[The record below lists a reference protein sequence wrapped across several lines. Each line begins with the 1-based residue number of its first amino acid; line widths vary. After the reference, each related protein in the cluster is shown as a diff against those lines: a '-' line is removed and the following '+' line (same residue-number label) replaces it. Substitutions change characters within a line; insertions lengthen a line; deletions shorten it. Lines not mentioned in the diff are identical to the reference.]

1 MFFSI
6 WLIFKGGVGYLVRLA
21 DSFII
26 IIDPSKPRP
35 QITSAIDVWAL
46 GVTLF
51 CLLFARCPFMAD
63 NEFQL
68 LHCIAKEELMVPKR
82 RIRPEKKVLPDH
94 LRPQSPLSPEELLEM
109 ETEPVDD
116 DLRDLLKRLLI
127 KDPSQ
132 RITLKEVKRHPW
144 VLYGIKDPCSWV
156 DETDPERMSDGNRIE
171 VTVED
176 VEKAVSS
183 AGVLNRARSAMKKA
197 GAWYRGL
204 RKRASSA
211 ADVASKDG
219 RDGKD
224 RKSERKW
231 EPQDA
236 AQHLQGYYHFK
247 DDEDKE
253 LQWMGGAPP
262 WNEDRRPSVTHFP
275 TNGSAASTDTVQHLV
290 SPDNSR
296 SGPPTPNLRA
306 SNVHHLPEAERHIL
320 RRKPS
325 VNFLGSPRRHCTHG
339 GEAGSVH
346 RSPSICSTSRF
357 CEIKGENAS
366 PVMTSPQHGNGG
378 LFRDGVKRMVGRMR
392 SGNLSSDNGKDPI
405 SREGSPLRARD
416 ALVGHLRSGDHSFY
430 AYGAGSLQVQIPP
443 YRRHSYTCE
452 QIEASVPL
460 DRTPRF
466 SPGGMAG
473 MFERASIGRAEE
485 ARRKLGALEIDSN
498 IEPCPPS
505 PDDSVSMEKI
515 WGREQQKRLLQLE
528 ERQKYS
534 QPSLCVTP
542 GWVKE
547 NYYFPTRDSP
557 TPPIAIDSKARS
569 GFFDDQSI
577 LPSVPPHHG
586 DPEGQLVSSSSEEQF
601 ATTAGSSLTNS
612 TSFPSVPSVLSESSS
627 ISSDFYGRYSRK
639 SSIAGLV
646 EEEALN
652 DKGEYEYQRRDR
664 PGTPYRDNANSY
676 PHFDIDEADE
686 IAQCD
691 DGGDEGEESDGG
703 FVLKIKPRSE
713 SVTMGELA
721 RRPLGAVEAPPQ
733 RTRRRSRSSSG
744 TVREGKEKRS
754 SRGRTKGKTVVVE

>member
-1 MFFSI
+1 
-6 WLIFKGGVGYLVRLA
+6 
-21 DSFII
+21 
-26 IIDPSKPRP
+26 
-35 QITSAIDVWAL
+35 
-46 GVTLF
+46 
-51 CLLFARCPFMAD
+51 MAET
-63 NEFQL
+63 EFQL
-68 LHCIAKEELMVPKR
+68 LHCIAKEELTVPNR
-82 RIRPEKKVLPDH
+82 RIRSEKILPDDS
-94 LRPQSPLSPEELLEM
+94 RPEGPFSLEELREM
-109 ETEPVDD
+109 ESEPVDE
-116 DLRDLLKRLLI
+116 DLKDLLKRLLI
-127 KDPSQ
+127 KDPSK

-219 RDGKD
+219 RDTKD
-224 RKSERKW
+224 KKHDRKW

-236 AQHLQGYYHFK
+236 AQHLQGYY
-247 DDEDKE
+247 DDDKE
-253 LQWMGGAPP
+253 LQWMGGAPQ
-262 WNEDRRPSVTHFP
+262 WNDERRPSVTTFP
-275 TNGSAASTDTVQHLV
+275 TNSSATSTDTVQHLV
-290 SPDNSR
+290 SHDSSR

-306 SNVHHLPEAERHIL
+306 SSGHHLPEAERHML
-320 RRKPS
+320 RRRPS
-325 VNFLGSPRRHCTHG
+325 VNFLGSSRRLCAHG
-339 GEAGSVH
+339 GESGSTH
-346 RSPSICSTSRF
+346 RSPSTCSTSRF
-357 CEIKGENAS
+357 GEVKGENA
-366 PVMTSPQHGNGG
+366 PVVVASPQHGNGG
-378 LFRDGVKRMVGRMR
+378 LFRDGVKRIVGRMR

-405 SREGSPLRARD
+405 SREGSPLRARE
-416 ALVGHLRSGDHSFY
+416 ALAGHLRSGDHSFY
-430 AYGAGSLQVQIPP
+430 AYSAGSLQVQVPP
-443 YRRHSYTCE
+443 HRRHSYTCE

-466 SPGGMAG
+466 SPGGMAS
-473 MFERASIGRAEE
+473 MLERASIGRSEE
-485 ARRKLGALEIDSN
+485 ARRKLGALEIDAN
-498 IEPCPPS
+498 IEPPCPPS

-542 GWVKE
+542 GWTKE
-547 NYYFPTRDSP
+547 NYYFPTQNSP
-557 TPPIAIDSKARS
+557 TPPIAIGGGVRG
-569 GFFDDQSI
+569 GFFDDQS
-577 LPSVPPHHG
+577 LPPPVLPHH
-586 DPEGQLVSSSSEEQF
+586 DPEGQLASSSSEEQF

-639 SSIAGLV
+639 SSIAGFV

-652 DKGEYEYQRRDR
+652 GKGEYEYQRKDR
-664 PGTPYRDNANSY
+664 PSTPYRENSNSY
-676 PHFDIDEADE
+676 PHCDIDEADE

-713 SVTMGELA
+713 SVTGELV
-721 RRPLGAVEAPPQ
+721 RRPLGAVETPPQ

-744 TVREGKEKRS
+744 TVKEGKEKRN
-754 SRGRTKGKTVVVE
+754 SRGRTKGKAAAAE

>member
-1 MFFSI
+1 MFNKLTILF
-6 WLIFKGGVGYLVRLA
+6 L
-21 DSFII
+21 
-26 IIDPSKPRP
+26 DPSKPRP

-46 GVTLF
+46 GVTLY

-68 LHCIAKEELMVPKR
+68 LHCIAKEELMVPDR
-82 RIRPEKKVLPDH
+82 RIRPEQMLPDGS
-94 LRPQSPLSPEELLEM
+94 RPQGPFSLDELLEM
-109 ETEPVDD
+109 ESEPVDE
-116 DLRDLLKRLLI
+116 DLKDLLKRLLI
-127 KDPSQ
+127 KDPSR

-144 VLYGIKDPCSWV
+144 VLHGIKDPCSWV
-156 DETDPERMSDGNRIE
+156 DDTDPERMSDGNRIE

-204 RKRASSA
+204 RKRASSV

-219 RDGKD
+219 RDAKD
-224 RKSERKW
+224 KKSERKW

-236 AQHLQGYYHFK
+236 AQHLQGYY
-247 DDEDKE
+247 DDDKE
-253 LQWMGGAPP
+253 LQWMGGAPQ
-262 WNEDRRPSVTHFP
+262 WNDERRPSVTTFP
-275 TNGSAASTDTVQHLV
+275 TNSSATSTDTVQHLV
-290 SPDNSR
+290 SHDNSR

-306 SNVHHLPEAERHIL
+306 SSAHHLPEAERHIL
-320 RRKPS
+320 RRRPS
-325 VNFLGSPRRHCTHG
+325 VSFLGSARRNCSFG
-339 GEAGSVH
+339 GESGSGH
-346 RSPSICSTSRF
+346 RSPSTSSTSRF
-357 CEIKGENAS
+357 GDSKGENTP
-366 PVMTSPQHGNGG
+366 PVASPQHGNGG
-378 LFRDGVKRMVGRMR
+378 LFRDGVKRIVGRMR

-405 SREGSPLRARD
+405 SREGSPLRARE
-416 ALVGHLRSGDHSFY
+416 ALAGHLRSGDHSFY
-430 AYGAGSLQVQIPP
+430 AYSAGSLQVQVPP
-443 YRRHSYTCE
+443 HRRHSYTCE

-466 SPGGMAG
+466 SPGGMAS
-473 MFERASIGRAEE
+473 MLERASIGRSEE
-485 ARRKLGALEIDSN
+485 ARRKLRALGTGLDVET
-498 IEPCPPS
+498 PCPPS

-515 WGREQQKRLLQLE
+515 WGREQQKRLMQLE

-534 QPSLCVTP
+534 QPSLCATP
-542 GWVKE
+542 GWTKE

-557 TPPIAIDSKARS
+557 TPPIAIDGRARG

-577 LPSVPPHHG
+577 PPPVLPHHG
-586 DPEGQLVSSSSEEQF
+586 SEGQLASSSSEEQF

-652 DKGEYEYQRRDR
+652 DNGEYEYQRKDR
-664 PGTPYRDNANSY
+664 PSTPYRENANSY
-676 PHFDIDEADE
+676 PNFDIDEADE
-686 IAQCD
+686 IAHCD

-713 SVTMGELA
+713 SVTGELV
-721 RRPLGAVEAPPQ
+721 RRPLGAVETPPQ

-744 TVREGKEKRS
+744 TVKEGKEKRN
-754 SRGRTKGKTVVVE
+754 SRGRTKGKTVAAG

>member
-1 MFFSI
+1 
-6 WLIFKGGVGYLVRLA
+6 
-21 DSFII
+21 
-26 IIDPSKPRP
+26 
-35 QITSAIDVWAL
+35 
-46 GVTLF
+46 
-51 CLLFARCPFMAD
+51 MAD

-68 LHCIAKEELMVPKR
+68 LHCIAKEELMVPNR
-82 RIRPEKKVLPDH
+82 RIRPEKILPDH
-94 LRPQSPLSPEELLEM
+94 SRSQSSFSLEELLEM

-144 VLYGIKDPCSWV
+144 VLYGIKDPCAWV

-211 ADVASKDG
+211 ADVAS

-224 RKSERKW
+224 KKTERKW

-236 AQHLQGYYHFK
+236 AQHLQGYYHFGG
-247 DDEDKE
+247 DDDKE
-253 LQWMGGAPP
+253 LQWMGGVSQ
-262 WNEDRRPSVTHFP
+262 WNEDRRPSVATLPTHS
-275 TNGSAASTDTVQHLV
+275 SATSTDTVQHLV
-290 SPDNSR
+290 SHDNSR

-306 SNVHHLPEAERHIL
+306 SPVHHLPEAERYML
-320 RRKPS
+320 RKRPS
-325 VNFLGSPRRHCTHG
+325 VSFLGSPRRHRTLG
-339 GEAGSVH
+339 SESSSVH
-346 RSPSICSTSRF
+346 RSPSTCSTSRF
-357 CEIKGENAS
+357 GEIKGENA
-366 PVMTSPQHGNGG
+366 PAVASPQHGNGG
-378 LFRDGVKRMVGRMR
+378 LFRDGMKRIVGRMR

-416 ALVGHLRSGDHSFY
+416 ALAGNLRSGDHSFY
-430 AYGAGSLQVQIPP
+430 AYGAGSLQVQVPP
-443 YRRHSYTCE
+443 HRRHSYTCE

-466 SPGGMAG
+466 SPGGMAS
-473 MFERASIGRAEE
+473 MLERASIGRSEE

-498 IEPCPPS
+498 IEQPCPPS

-542 GWVKE
+542 GWTKE
-547 NYYFPTRDSP
+547 NYYFPARDSP
-557 TPPIAIDSKARS
+557 TPPITIDGRARS

-577 LPSVPPHHG
+577 PPPVLPHHR
-586 DPEGQLVSSSSEEQF
+586 DSEGQLASSSSEEQF

-652 DKGEYEYQRRDR
+652 DNGEYEYQRKDR
-664 PGTPYRDNANSY
+664 PGTPYRENTNSY
-676 PHFDIDEADE
+676 PNIDEADE

-713 SVTMGELA
+713 SVAGELI

-744 TVREGKEKRS
+744 TVKEGKEKRN
-754 SRGRTKGKTVVVE
+754 SRGRTKGKTVAAE